1 MSALSGCF
9 FFLFPY
15 CPDLF
20 GNEGTKLKA
29 TDQGRTST
37 SQIDNA
43 TATTNL
49 TDILYWYFFLLPAK
63 CIKFREVS
71 LIERFQQ
78 ALIWEKG
85 HQISDLSVLD
95 VISFLKKH
103 EPFKMSG

>member
-29 TDQGRTST
+29 TDQGRNST

-49 TDILYWYFFLLPAK
+49 TDILYWYFFYYLRNVLSFAK
-63 CIKFREVS
+63 
-71 LIERFQQ
+71 
-78 ALIWEKG
+78 
-85 HQISDLSVLD
+85 SV
-95 VISFLKKH
+95 
-103 EPFKMSG
+103 